1 MGFLPSGASPRCTS
15 ASGPVLD
22 AWIALRF
29 GPLDGVRASAPENY
43 NSRLGCVGY
52 KPPCAA
58 AEDAAAQMT
67 TLIQLVLARAR
78 SQQGQE
84 TTAREHLARAAK
96 LLDLYL
102 SDADRFPTEGD
113 CD

>member
-1 MGFLPSGASPRCTS
+1 
-15 ASGPVLD
+15 
-22 AWIALRF
+22 
-29 GPLDGVRASAPENY
+29 
-43 NSRLGCVGY
+43 
-52 KPPCAA
+52 
-58 AEDAAAQMT
+58 MT
-67 TLIQLVLARAR
+67 TLIQLVLAMAR

-113 CD
+113 CDYFHDWLIAWLLHREARSLIEAKTRQSAQ